1 MGGGARVSNPGS
13 EGSRIMKHQEAEILK
28 LLQSRPNEWV
38 PVYEIAK
45 IALQYNAR
53 ILELRR
59 QGYTILNKT
68 LEIVDG
74 QKHTAFML
82 VQEKPRQAFEEKGQM
97 AFL

>member
-1 MGGGARVSNPGS
+1 
-13 EGSRIMKHQEAEILK
+13 MKHQEAEILK
-28 LLQSRPNEWV
+28 LLQAHPNEWV

-82 VQEKPRQAFEEKGQM
+82 VVEQPRQAFEEKGQM
-97 AFL
+97 AWMK